1 MNAPV
6 VTRTTATTTGAAA
19 GRRARASLA
28 QLLLGA
34 RLTLAGGPSAWLRT
48 AMTGVGV
55 GLGVALLLV
64 AASTPAILGAR
75 DDRRADRDPS
85 SYLVGGPLAPSDTTV
100 VAEPYETTTHGQVV
114 VGLVVRPDGAHP
126 PVPPGLSALPGPG
139 QMMVSP
145 ALARLLDGPRGAL
158 LAARLPFER
167 VGVIGAAGLA
177 GPHELYVYIGEPR
190 DRRPDAA
197 PGSGQGFRI
206 DHFGAPQRDASVPA
220 VLTMLIIVIVAV
232 LLLPIGAFTAAAVRF
247 GSQAR
252 DRQLAAVRLVGADP
266 GMARRIAA
274 GGALAGALA
283 GCAAGVALF
292 AAGRPLAQRVTLF
305 GSGVFA
311 GDIRPS
317 PALAALVLVAV
328 PASAVAITL
337 FSLRRVVIEP
347 LGVVRLAPT
356 TRRRL
361 WWRLAMP
368 AVGIALLLPLHAG
381 GEEVFGR
388 GKQAQL
394 AAGVV
399 LVLVGVTVLLPW
411 VLDAAVRRLGPGP
424 LAWQLAVRRLQLDSA
439 TTVRAVAAVAVAVT
453 GAIALQMVFSVA
465 EDRFTR
471 RVSFGPGGESP
482 GVTRLMV
489 ETGSPG
495 STAADL
501 GRALAS
507 VPAARQVWAWAS
519 GGMTTVAPIGGDQA
533 NSQLSATLAVA
544 DCASLRRLATLP
556 SCADGDTFLAVPGAS
571 SSGGAPP
578 VISPE
583 QLADP
588 TARTPSAAALPGPG
602 TQVRAGGY
610 LAGLSDAGRAW
621 VIPAGAGVV
630 ATRPDAPVST
640 LVLTTPRA
648 VGPELLDTLV
658 PYGYIDVDRDE
669 PDAYDKVAVA
679 AARVDPLAHVL
690 GFERTVVDPIFGQI
704 RMSMYVGIAAVL
716 GMVGASLLVTM
727 VEQLRERRRVLA
739 VLVAFGARRRTLA
752 ASVLWQAGV
761 PMVLGV
767 ALAVGLGM
775 GLGAALLRM
784 VGLPPSFDWA
794 NIATISVATAAVVLG
809 TTAASL
815 PVLYRLMRPDGLR
828 TE

>member
-1 MNAPV
+1 MSAPAV
-6 VTRTTATTTGAAA
+6 TATNAAPAA
-19 GRRARASLA
+19 GTRARAWFV

-75 DDRRADRDPS
+75 DDRRADRDAS
-85 SYLVGGPLAPSDTTV
+85 SYLVGGPVVPGDTTV
-100 VAEPYETTTHGQVV
+100 VAQPYETRTHGQEVA
-114 VGLVVRPDGAHP
+114 GLVVRPDGAHP

-139 QMMVSP
+139 QMVVSP
-145 ALARLLDGPRGAL
+145 ALARLLDAPRGAL

-167 VGVIGAAGLA
+167 VGVIDAAGLA

-190 DRRPDAA
+190 DRRPGGA
-197 PGSGQGFRI
+197 PGNGQEFRI
-206 DHFGAPQRDASVPA
+206 DHFGRPQRGASVPG

-283 GCAAGVALF
+283 GCVAGAALF
-292 AAGRPLAQRVTLF
+292 LAGRPLAQRVTLF
-305 GSGVFA
+305 GNGVFA

-317 PALAALVLVAV
+317 LALAALVLVAV

-381 GEEVFGR
+381 GEEVFDR

-411 VLDAAVRRLGPGP
+411 VLDAVVRRLGPGP

-465 EDRFTR
+465 QDRFTR
-471 RVSFGPGGESP
+471 NVSIGPDGRR
-482 GVTRLMV
+482 TDMARLMV
-489 ETGSPG
+489 YAGSPG
-495 STAADL
+495 STVTDL
-501 GRALAS
+501 GLALAA
-507 VPAARQVWAWAS
+507 VPAARQVWVSAEGWM
-519 GGMTTVAPIGGDQA
+519 MTVDPIGGDQA
-533 NSQLSATLAVA
+533 NGQLSASLAVA
-544 DCASLRRLATLP
+544 DCASLRRFAVLP
-556 SCADGDTFLAVPGAS
+556 DCADGDAFLAAPDAS
-571 SSGGAPP
+571 TGGGGAGPP
-578 VISPE
+578 VVISPE
-583 QLADP
+583 QLTGQTVGALVSG
-588 TARTPSAAALPGPG
+588 ASSALPGPG
-602 TQVRAGGY
+602 TRMIVSPDVAG
-610 LAGLSDAGRAW
+610 AGSAW
-621 VIPAGAGVV
+621 TIPAGSGVV
-630 ATRPDAPVST
+630 ATRPDAPIRAV
-640 LVLTTPRA
+640 VLATPGA
-648 VGPELLDTLV
+648 VGPELLDTLR
-658 PYGYIDVDRDE
+658 PTGYLDVDRDE
-669 PDAYDKVAVA
+669 TDAYDQVAVA
-679 AARVDPLAHVL
+679 AARVDPLANVL
-690 GFERTVVDPIFGQI
+690 AFERTVVDPVFGQI
-704 RMSMYVGIAAVL
+704 RMSMYVGIVAVL
-716 GMVGASLLVTM
+716 AMVGASLLVTM

-752 ASVLWQAGV
+752 ASVLWQAGL

-767 ALAVGLGM
+767 TLAVGLGM

-794 NIATISVATAAVVLG
+794 NIATVSVATAVVVLG

-815 PVLYRLMRPDGLR
+815 PVLLRLMRPDGLR

>member
-1 MNAPV
+1 M
-6 VTRTTATTTGAAA
+6 TRTTAPAA
-19 GRRARASLA
+19 GPRARAWLV

-34 RLTLAGGPSAWLRT
+34 RLALAGGPSAWLRT
-48 AMTGVGV
+48 AMTGLGV

-64 AASTPAILGAR
+64 AASAPAILHAR
-75 DDRRADRDPS
+75 HDRGADRDAS
-85 SYLVGGPLAPSDTTV
+85 SYLVGGPLAPGDTTV
-100 VAEPYETTTHGQVV
+100 VAEPYETTTHGQEVS
-114 VGLVVRPDGAHP
+114 GLVVRPDGAHP
-126 PVPPGLSALPGPG
+126 PVPPGLSALPGPD
-139 QMMVSP
+139 QMVVSP
-145 ALARLLDGPRGAL
+145 ALARLLDAPRGAL

-190 DRRPDAA
+190 DRRPDGA
-197 PGSGQGFRI
+197 PGDGQEFRI
-206 DHFGAPQRDASVPA
+206 DHFGSPQRGASMPA

-266 GMARRIAA
+266 GMTRRIAA

-283 GCAAGVALF
+283 GCVAGAALF
-292 AAGRPLAQRVTLF
+292 AAGRPLAQRVALF
-305 GSGVFA
+305 RSGVFA
-311 GDIRPS
+311 SDIRPS
-317 PALAALVLVAV
+317 PVLAALVLVAV

-347 LGVVRLAPT
+347 LGVARLAPT

-368 AVGIALLLPLHAG
+368 VIGIALLLPLHAG
-381 GEEVFGR
+381 GSQIFGR
-388 GKQAQL
+388 KDQAQL

-424 LAWQLAVRRLQLDSA
+424 LAWQLAVRRLQLDGA

-453 GAIALQMVFSVA
+453 GAIALQMVFSVV

-471 RVSFGPGGESP
+471 DITVVPGGRSTA
-482 GVTRLMV
+482 VTRLWV
-489 ETGSPG
+489 DAGSPG

-501 GRALAS
+501 GQALAAA
-507 VPAARQVWAWAS
+507 PAARQVWTWAS
-519 GGMTTVAPIGGDQA
+519 GGMTTVDLIGGRPADSRQA
-533 NSQLSATLAVA
+533 DSHLYADLAVA
-544 DCASLRRLATLP
+544 DCASLRRFAALP
-556 SCADGDTFLAVPGAS
+556 SCADGDAFLAVPETATG
-571 SSGGAPP
+571 GGAP
-578 VISPE
+578 VVLSPE
-583 QLADP
+583 QLTGP
-588 TARTPSAAALPGPG
+588 TVGALMSGAPQALPGPG
-602 TQVRAGGY
+602 TRMIVGTSVAG
-610 LAGLSDAGRAW
+610 AGLAW
-621 VIPAGAGVV
+621 TIPAGSRVV
-630 ATRPDAPVST
+630 ATRPDAPVGT
-640 LVLTTPRA
+640 AVLATPGA
-648 VGPELLDTLV
+648 VGPELLDTLI
-658 PYGYIDVDRDE
+658 PTGYLDVDRHE
-669 PDAYDKVAVA
+669 PDAYDQAAVA

-690 GFERTVVDPIFGQI
+690 TSGRTVVDPLFGQI
-704 RMSMYVGIAAVL
+704 RTAMYVGIVAVL
-716 GMVGASLLVTM
+716 VMVGASLLVTM
-727 VEQLRERRRVLA
+727 VEQLRERHRVLA
-739 VLVAFGARRRTLA
+739 VLVAFGTRRRTLA
-752 ASVLWQAGV
+752 TSVLWQAAL

-784 VGLPPSFDWA
+784 VGLPPSFDWT
-794 NIATISVATAAVVLG
+794 NIATVSVATAVVIIG
-809 TTAASL
+809 TTATSL